1 MGNSI
6 ETNAYQTQLTESLLE
21 GLNQE
26 IKDELFDFINNIQFI
41 KDLISPNRQY
51 AKDRPRDDQGRIIV
65 DVASPHILE
74 NMDYFREAAI
84 HQKEHG
90 VYTLLRPNANPNSE
104 FGQWARREIDRIW
117 YGMVRPEDGEW
128 VTGDMYF
135 YLNYTPIIQSKIKIG
150 TKIADRIVDFPAV
163 WEGVYLWYHYI
174 QQARHGGLYNDF
186 TGGNHCVEIA
196 KRGASKSYTCASM
209 LGRLF
214 VVGDNEDTKKE
225 VISVITAYLKD
236 SLTKDGT
243 LNKFEKIIDFC
254 AENTQFPSKRVNSS
268 LDKMF
273 WKMGYEDVNT
283 GTKKGTLNEV
293 IGITSKDNVD
303 KARGKRC
310 SKFIYEEF
318 GAFPKFI
325 DTWTVNKR
333 SVQEGDYVFGTA
345 IAIGTG
351 GSEGSNFYGALE
363 MIYNPVG
370 YNVYAIPNVFDKNSQ
385 GKQNTVFFF
394 GAYLNRLGHY
404 NENGVSDV
412 ISALI
417 EILKERYK
425 VKYNTSDPL
434 QLTRTKAEDPITIQE
449 AIMKRESTI
458 YPVSELTDRLNE
470 LDFNPKALDDIYV
483 GKLALKDGIVAY
495 QPSHDLSPVREF
507 PHKDNKLAGAVEI
520 HKLPEKD
527 SNGKVYTN
535 RYIAGIDP
543 YDDDQSN
550 TLSLGSIYIM
560 DLWTDM
566 LVFEYTGRPMFADD
580 FYEICRRGLLMYDAR
595 ANYEN
600 NKKGLFKY
608 FSQYNSLYL
617 LTDVLD
623 FLREKDPTKGDS
635 LFGNKAKGTQ
645 ATAPTKGYS
654 RRSTRDWLLK
664 PITVA
669 KEVDGEL
676 IEETVPLLTK
686 LKSRALIKELIIWN
700 PDGNFDRHDALG
712 MLMLLREDKL
722 RLLGNRNPE
731 KMQEEA
737 DKDYMGND
745 AFFNKNYKT
754 TNAYYQNK
762 DKDAWMGKQ

>member
-1 MGNSI
+1 MATSI
-6 ETNAYQTQLTESLLE
+6 DTNPYQTQLTEELLNT
-21 GLNQE
+21 LNQE
-26 IKDELFDFINNIQFI
+26 IKDDLFDYINNIEFI
-41 KDLISPNRQY
+41 KRLISPNRPR
-51 AKDRPRDDQGRIIV
+51 AKDRPRDHEGKIIV
-65 DVASPHILE
+65 DVVNPHILE
-74 NMDYFREAAI
+74 NMDYFRQATLY
-84 HQKEHG
+84 HKEHG
-90 VYTLLRPNANPNSE
+90 VYTHLRPNANPNSE
-104 FGQWARREIDRIW
+104 FGQWVRREIDRIW

-135 YLNYTPIIQSKIKIG
+135 YLNYTPIIQSKIKKG

-174 QQARHGGLYNDF
+174 NQARHGGLYNNF
-186 TGGNHCVEIA
+186 EGGNHCVEIA

-209 LGRLF
+209 LARLF
-214 VVGDNEDTKKE
+214 VVGDNPDTKKE

-236 SLTKDGT
+236 TLTKDGT
-243 LNKFEKIIDFC
+243 LNKFEKVIDFC

-268 LDKMF
+268 LNTMF
-273 WKMGYEDVNT
+273 WKMGYEDVGT

-293 IGITSKDNVD
+293 IGVTAKDNVD

-333 SVQEGDYVFGTA
+333 SVQEGDYIFGTA

-404 NENGVSDV
+404 NEDGVSDV
-412 ISALI
+412 IGALI
-417 EILKERYK
+417 EILKDRYK

-458 YPVSELTDRLNE
+458 YPVSELTDRVNE
-470 LDFNPKALDDIYV
+470 LDISPKSFDDIYV
-483 GKLALKDGIVAY
+483 GRLELKDAVVVY
-495 QPSHDLSPVREF
+495 KPSYDDLPIRDF
-507 PHKDNKLAGAVEI
+507 PHKDNKLKGAIEI

-527 SNGKVYTN
+527 SKGNIYNN
-535 RYIAGIDP
+535 RYIGGIDP

-550 TLSLGSIYIM
+550 TLSLGSIYIL
-560 DLWTDM
+560 DLWTDQI
-566 LVFEYTGRPMFADD
+566 VCEYTGRPMFADD
-580 FYEICRRGLLMYDAR
+580 FYEICRKILIFYDAR

-617 LTDVLD
+617 LTDTLD
-623 FLREKDPTKGDS
+623 FLKEKDPTKVGN

-645 ATAPTKGYS
+645 ASAPTKAYA
-654 RRSTRDWLLK
+654 RRCIRDWLLK
-664 PITVA
+664 PIVTA
-669 KEVDGEL
+669 KEVDGVI
-676 IEETVPLLTK
+676 IETTLPQLTTC
-686 LKSRALIKELIIWN
+686 KSRALIKELIIWN

-712 MLMLLREDKL
+712 MVMLLREDKL
-722 RLLGNRNPE
+722 RLLGNRNPQ
-731 KMQEEA
+731 KIDEEA
-737 DKDYMGND
+737 DKNYLGND
-745 AFFNKNYKT
+745 DFFSKNYRASNSIYAQRKE
-754 TNAYYQNK
+754 
-762 DKDAWMGKQ
+762 DSWMQ